1 MINLL
6 RLNKLII
13 VIILF
18 TLLIFNFAYAT
29 TPVDIWKKKD
39 NQDASSNEG
48 VEEKEIKIES
58 PILSDDINKLT
69 KKIEE
74 QEIDEDDQ
82 AVIGIFDPKENNFNL
97 DMWLGSDGEDIKKVL
112 KRIDRLKLSKFSEN
126 LLFQVLFTNAYPPK
140 NNLKSEEFLKIKI
153 DWLIDKKRNKDLEIL
168 LKNNPEVGKN
178 SKAIT

>member
-69 KKIEE
+69 KK
-74 QEIDEDDQ
+74 
-82 AVIGIFDPKENNFNL
+82 N
-97 DMWLGSDGEDIKKVL
+97 
-112 KRIDRLKLSKFSEN
+112 
-126 LLFQVLFTNAYPPK
+126 
-140 NNLKSEEFLKIKI
+140 
-153 DWLIDKKRNKDLEIL
+153 
-168 LKNNPEVGKN
+168 
-178 SKAIT
+178 

>member
-39 NQDASSNEG
+39 NQNESSNE
-48 VEEKEIKIES
+48 VSKEKEIKIES
-58 PILSDDINKLT
+58 PILSEDINKLT

-74 QEIDEDDQ
+74 QKIDDFDQ

-112 KRIDRLKLSKFSEN
+112 KRIDGLKLSKFSEN
-126 LLFQVLFTNAYPPK
+126 FCKILPFQ
-140 NNLKSEEFLKIKI
+140 
-153 DWLIDKKRNKDLEIL
+153 
-168 LKNNPEVGKN
+168 
-178 SKAIT
+178 